1 MKPSGAGHYSKMNSL
16 IESANQIFY
25 KVLDE
30 TVSAL
35 DESGVPYA
43 LMGGIAVAALG
54 CQRFTHDIDVFVKP
68 EDAEMALAALEAKG
82 FRTEK
87 TDLLWLFKGFKN
99 DVLVDVIFKS
109 AGTIHLDQEMLERS
123 RVVEFYGRKIR
134 ALGPEDLFVIK
145 ALVLNEHCLNFDE
158 NCLRHLSDVLGLI
171 RSCELDWEYILKRAR
186 LGPRRMLGLLIY
198 AQSLDLLVPN
208 RVIKALAEQLEIC

>member
-1 MKPSGAGHYSKMNSL
+1 MGSL
-16 IESANQIFY
+16 TESNNQTFY
-25 KVLDE
+25 EVLDE

-35 DESGVPYA
+35 DESGVPYT
-43 LMGGIAVAALG
+43 LMGGIAATAQG
-54 CQRFTHDIDVFVKP
+54 CHRFTHDIDVFVKP
-68 EDAEMALAALEAKG
+68 EDAEMALEALEAKG

-87 TDLLWLFKGFKN
+87 TDPLWLFKGFKKN
-99 DVLVDVIFKS
+99 VLVDVIFKS
-109 AGTIHLDQEMLERS
+109 AGTVHLDQEMLERS

-134 ALGPEDLFVIK
+134 VLGPEDLFVIK

-158 NCLRHLSDVLGLI
+158 KCLRHLSDLLGLI
-171 RSCELDWEYILKRAR
+171 RSCELDWDYILKRSR
-186 LGPRRMLGLLIY
+186 SGPRRMLGLLIY

>member
-1 MKPSGAGHYSKMNSL
+1 MNSL
-16 IESANQIFY
+16 ITSANQIFCD
-25 KVLDE
+25 VLDE
-30 TVSAL
+30 AVSAL

-54 CQRFTHDIDVFVKP
+54 SERFTHDIDIFVKP
-68 EDAEMALAALEAKG
+68 EDAETALEVLEAKG

-109 AGTIHLDQEMLERS
+109 AGTVRLDQEMLERS
-123 RVVEFYGRKIR
+123 RIVEFYGRKIR

-158 NCLRHLSDVLGLI
+158 KCLRHLSDVLGLI
-171 RSCELDWEYILKRAR
+171 RSCEIDWDYILKRAR

>member
-1 MKPSGAGHYSKMNSL
+1 MNSQ
-16 IESANQIFY
+16 IESPNQIFCE
-25 KVLDE
+25 VLDE
-30 TVSAL
+30 AVSAL

-43 LMGGIAVAALG
+43 LMGGVAAAALG
-54 CQRFTHDIDVFVKP
+54 CQRFTHDIDIFVKP
-68 EDAEMALAALEAKG
+68 EDAETALKILEAKG

-123 RVVEFYGRKIR
+123 RVVDFYGRKIR

-145 ALVLNEHCLNFDE
+145 ALVLNEHCLNFDAK
-158 NCLRHLSDVLGLI
+158 CLRHLSDVLGLI
-171 RSCELDWEYILKRAR
+171 RSCEIDWDYILKRAR
-186 LGPRRMLGLLIY
+186 LGPKRMLGLLIY

>member
-1 MKPSGAGHYSKMNSL
+1 MNSL
-16 IESANQIFY
+16 IDSANRILY
-25 KVLDE
+25 EVLDE

-43 LMGGIAVAALG
+43 LMGGIAVTALG

-68 EDAEMALAALEAKG
+68 EDAATALEALEAKG

-109 AGTIHLDQEMLERS
+109 AGTVHLDQEMLKRS

-158 NCLRHLSDVLGLI
+158 KCLRHLSDVLGLI

-208 RVIKALAEQLEIC
+208 RVIRALAEQLEIC

>member
-1 MKPSGAGHYSKMNSL
+1 MNSL
-16 IESANQIFY
+16 IASANQIFCE
-25 KVLDE
+25 VLDE
-30 TVSAL
+30 AVSAL

-54 CQRFTHDIDVFVKP
+54 SHRFTHDIDIFVKP
-68 EDAEMALAALEAKG
+68 EDAETALEVLEAKG

-99 DVLVDVIFKS
+99 DVMVDVIFKS
-109 AGTIHLDQEMLERS
+109 AGTVLLDREMLERS
-123 RVVEFYGRKIR
+123 RIVEFYGRKIR

-158 NCLRHLSDVLGLI
+158 KCLRHLSDVLGLI
-171 RSCELDWEYILKRAR
+171 RSCEIDWDYILKRAR

-208 RVIKALAEQLEIC
+208 RVIKALAEHLEIC

>member
-1 MKPSGAGHYSKMNSL
+1 MNSI
-16 IESANQIFY
+16 IESANEIFCE
-25 KVLDE
+25 VLDE

-35 DESGVPYA
+35 DQSGVPYA

-68 EDAEMALAALEAKG
+68 EDAEKALEVLEARG

-109 AGTIHLDQEMLERS
+109 AGTIQLNQEMLKRS
-123 RVVEFYGRKIR
+123 RIVEFYGRKIR

-171 RSCELDWEYILKRAR
+171 RSCELDWDYILKRAR

>member
-1 MKPSGAGHYSKMNSL
+1 MSSL
-16 IESANQIFY
+16 IESANQIFCE
-25 KVLDE
+25 VLDE

-35 DESGVPYA
+35 DESGIPYA

-54 CQRFTHDIDVFVKP
+54 SQRFTHDIDVFVKP
-68 EDAEMALAALEAKG
+68 EDAEVALEALEAKG

-109 AGTIHLDQEMLERS
+109 AGTVRLDQEMLERS
-123 RVVEFYGRKIR
+123 RIVEFYGRKIR

-145 ALVLNEHCLNFDE
+145 ALVLNEHCLNFDG

-171 RSCELDWEYILKRAR
+171 RSCELDWEYVLKRAR

>member
-1 MKPSGAGHYSKMNSL
+1 MNSL
-16 IESANQIFY
+16 IASANQIFCE
-25 KVLDE
+25 VLDE
-30 TVSAL
+30 AVSAL
-35 DESGVPYA
+35 DESGLPYA

-54 CQRFTHDIDVFVKP
+54 SQRFTHDIDIFVKP
-68 EDAEMALAALEAKG
+68 EDAETALEVLEAKG

-109 AGTIHLDQEMLERS
+109 AGTVRLDQEMLERS
-123 RVVEFYGRKIR
+123 RIVEFYGRKIR

-158 NCLRHLSDVLGLI
+158 KCLRHLSDVLGLI
-171 RSCELDWEYILKRAR
+171 RSCEIDWDYILKRAR